1 MPYNK
6 EELLNLPAS
15 EKYELVLDLW
25 ESIDDD
31 LLDVTE
37 EEIKFAK
44 KRLQL
49 HRQNP
54 SAGISREEL
63 KKKISKKYG
72 F

>member
-6 EELLNLPAS
+6 EELLNLPVS
-15 EKYELVLDLW
+15 EKYELVLELW

-31 LLDVTE
+31 LLAVTE
-37 EEIKFAK
+37 EEVKFAK

>member
-6 EELLNLPAS
+6 EELFNLPVA

-25 ESIDDD
+25 ESIDND
-31 LLDVTE
+31 LLDATE

-44 KRLQL
+44 RRLQL

-54 SAGISREEL
+54 SSGISREEL
-63 KKKISKKYG
+63 KKKISEKYG

>member
-6 EELLNLPAS
+6 EELFNLPVS
-15 EKYELVLDLW
+15 EKYELVLELW

-63 KKKISKKYG
+63 KKKISEKYG